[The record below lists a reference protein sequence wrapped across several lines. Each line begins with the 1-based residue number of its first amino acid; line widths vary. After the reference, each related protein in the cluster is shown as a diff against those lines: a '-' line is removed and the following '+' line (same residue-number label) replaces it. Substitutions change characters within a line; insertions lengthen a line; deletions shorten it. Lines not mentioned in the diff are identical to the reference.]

1 MVTSSSEI
9 NKVIR
14 QHFSPLLQQNGFT
27 KVETRLNWGWDSP
40 CTRVLIIRAV
50 GGHFSAVTGW
60 PSMSLGVQLGV
71 WYEFIPQDHPRGVKI
86 NPNGK
91 PLPQDYECQQRHHLD
106 IGLDQNRYTQQLTNP
121 AEQSR
126 TDLWWVQPDG
136 SNVEEVVKDIGQQFL
151 VAGRP
156 WFQHMTDIPT
166 VFADVKEQHNCYD
179 KFRKAACY
187 AKYLG
192 HDDEYQEY
200 RLKLEQEVH
209 RIGRPEYLAFCP

>member
-1 MVTSSSEI
+1 MVISSSEI

-14 QHFSPLLQQNGFT
+14 QHFSPLLRQNGFT
-27 KVETRLNWGWDSP
+27 KVQTRLNWGWGSP

-71 WYEFIPQDHPRGVKI
+71 WYEFIPQD
-86 NPNGK
+86 
-91 PLPQDYECQQRHHLD
+91 YECQQRHHPD
-106 IGLDQNRYTQQLTNP
+106 IGLDQRRYTQQLTNP

-136 SNVEEVVKDIGQQFL
+136 SNIEQVVKDIGQQFL
-151 VAGRP
+151 VAGLP
-156 WFQHMTDIPT
+156 WFQRMTDIPT

-179 KFRKAACY
+179 KFRKAACC

-192 HDDEYQEY
+192 YDDEYQEY
-200 RLKLEQEVH
+200 RLKVQQEAH